1 MSGIIKHEM
10 GLKFIFGG
18 KSFVTFLNTNT
29 SNRFTYKVV
38 KHKTDDI
45 YFINV
50 LTSPDT
56 YTFFGTYRNGQFKHS
71 PKARISAE
79 AQSVK
84 VFQFVIAKLSTN
96 TLSNLIEIYHDG
108 RCGKCGKQLTVP
120 ESVETGF
127 GPECYKRI
135 ASKQDIRDAK
145 LTQLLKGM

>member
-84 VFQFVIAKLSTN
+84 VFQFVIAKLATN

-135 ASKQDIRDAK
+135 ASKQDIRDSK

>member
-84 VFQFVIAKLSTN
+84 VFQFVIAKLATN
-96 TLSNLIEIYHDG
+96 TLINLIEIYHDG

-120 ESVETGF
+120 ESLETGF

>member
-1 MSGIIKHEM
+1 MRGIIKHEM

-56 YTFFGTYRNGQFKHS
+56 YTFVGTYRNGKFKHS

-84 VFQFVIAKLSTN
+84 VFQFVIDKLVTN

-108 RCGKCGKQLTVP
+108 RCGKCGRKLTTP
-120 ESVETGF
+120 NSVQNGF
-127 GPECYKRI
+127 GPECI
-135 ASKQDIRDAK
+135 SFISKQQLRDMK
-145 LTQLLKGM
+145 LNLLLNNIG

>member
-135 ASKQDIRDAK
+135 ASKQDIRDSK

>member
-1 MSGIIKHEM
+1 M

-84 VFQFVIAKLSTN
+84 VFQFVIAKLATN

-135 ASKQDIRDAK
+135 ASKQDIRDTK

>member
-71 PKARISAE
+71 PKARISADR
-79 AQSVK
+79 ARLKNDGTNDVTRINPNLN
-84 VFQFVIAKLSTN
+84 FVSFSLALQANFNACAIMITAI
-96 TLSNLIEIYHDG
+96 IEEKIEN
-108 RCGKCGKQLTVP
+108 RPNEML
-120 ESVETGF
+120 
-127 GPECYKRI
+127 
-135 ASKQDIRDAK
+135 
-145 LTQLLKGM
+145 

>member
-1 MSGIIKHEM
+1 MRGIIKHEM

-56 YTFFGTYRNGQFKHS
+56 YTFFGTYRNGKFKHS

-84 VFQFVIAKLSTN
+84 VFQFVIDKLVTN

-135 ASKQDIRDAK
+135 ASKQDIRDTK

>member
-84 VFQFVIAKLSTN
+84 VFQFVIAKLATN